1 MEFLDALES
10 GEVSGNM
17 GRAMEVLAREYEE
30 RTKVYMRG
38 LTVAASMT
46 VFFIVAGIIIFMIF
60 NMVSIY
66 LNPINKALG
75 R

>member
-1 MEFLDALES
+1 MPFNKAKLPRL
-10 GEVSGNM
+10 VM
-17 GRAMEVLAREYEE
+17 PVIIL
-30 RTKVYMRG
+30 
-38 LTVAASMT
+38 
-46 VFFIVAGIIIFMIF
+46 IVAGIIIFMIF